1 MKPKKDLTGGS
12 ITKNMLLLSFP
23 LVTAMFMQS
32 MFTIVDTFFVAKLG
46 TDAVAAL
53 SAVFPIFFIIIA
65 ITTGLSV
72 GVSSYISRAIGA
84 KKFEKVSEIAENGLL
99 LSILI
104 SVAVLIAGAIT
115 LKPIISFLG
124 VADAVGMLMDE
135 YMMIIYIGSSAFFL
149 GQAANAI
156 LMGEGDTKTP
166 TKGFIIATI
175 LNIILDPILIFGFS
189 SIPAMG
195 VKGAAIATIIARS
208 AGTIY
213 VFAHLFS
220 GKAIIKLAFKKL
232 TLAYPSMKEILK
244 VCIPTAATQMS
255 VSIGFFFIN
264 KLVASFGSN
273 ALAGLGIASRIE
285 SIAILPVIALSIST
299 ITVIGQ
305 NMGAG
310 RFDRAKHAFLV
321 ASSTGFIFIEIIGA
335 LLFFAGP
342 FFISLFTKNPDVVS
356 YGASYFK
363 IIALFYGFFALMH
376 IARSGFQATGKAL
389 PPLLLSAINF
399 AVALLLAYILAFT
412 YNHGTTGIWIGI
424 ATADVI
430 AGTASLAWFYTAL
443 HRKTKQAA

>member
-1 MKPKKDLTGGS
+1 MQTFFKKMKPKKDLTEGS

-156 LMGEGDTKTP
+156 LMGDKDAD
-166 TKGFIIATI
+166 KG
-175 LNIILDPILIFGFS
+175 LHNC
-189 SIPAMG
+189 
-195 VKGAAIATIIARS
+195 
-208 AGTIY
+208 
-213 VFAHLFS
+213 HN
-220 GKAIIKLAFKKL
+220 
-232 TLAYPSMKEILK
+232 
-244 VCIPTAATQMS
+244 TQH
-255 VSIGFFFIN
+255 N
-264 KLVASFGSN
+264 
-273 ALAGLGIASRIE
+273 
-285 SIAILPVIALSIST
+285 T
-299 ITVIGQ
+299 
-305 NMGAG
+305 
-310 RFDRAKHAFLV
+310 
-321 ASSTGFIFIEIIGA
+321 
-335 LLFFAGP
+335 
-342 FFISLFTKNPDVVS
+342 
-356 YGASYFK
+356 
-363 IIALFYGFFALMH
+363 
-376 IARSGFQATGKAL
+376 
-389 PPLLLSAINF
+389 
-399 AVALLLAYILAFT
+399 
-412 YNHGTTGIWIGI
+412 
-424 ATADVI
+424 
-430 AGTASLAWFYTAL
+430 
-443 HRKTKQAA
+443 